1 MYYASL
7 FMIGDNEYLDKVSVD
22 IPRRRFTLL
31 SSDGN
36 LRTIDCDDGD
46 QFIRILDMVRESC
59 LNNEV
64 VYV

>member
-1 MYYASL
+1 M
-7 FMIGDNEYLDKVSVD
+7 FDEYLDKVTVD
-22 IPRRRFTLL
+22 IPARRFTLL

-36 LRTIDCDDGD
+36 VKTIECNDGD
-46 QFIRILDMVRESC
+46 EFIRVLDVVRESC

>member
-1 MYYASL
+1 M
-7 FMIGDNEYLDKVSVD
+7 FPDDETLDKTTVD
-22 IPRRRFTLL
+22 IPKRRFTLL

-36 LRTIDCDDGD
+36 VRSIDWDDGD
-46 QFIRILDMVRESC
+46 QFMRILDVVRGAC